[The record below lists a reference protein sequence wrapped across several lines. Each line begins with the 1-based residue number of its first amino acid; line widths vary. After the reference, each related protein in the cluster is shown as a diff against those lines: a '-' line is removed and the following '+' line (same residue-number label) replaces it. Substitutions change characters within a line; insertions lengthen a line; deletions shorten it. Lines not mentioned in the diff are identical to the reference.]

1 MMETVT
7 EQELQAYLDDALPLE
22 RCAAVEAYLEHN
34 PEAREG
40 LRAYRRLQDDIGALF
55 EPALREPVPPRLL
68 AAALPPPAPPR
79 RGWSMPWWQGAAAS
93 LLMLAL
99 GGGGGW
105 LLRGQQQA
113 PAAQLVAAADSQ
125 ERLPSLAAMAH
136 VVYSPDVK
144 RPVEIDAEH
153 QDQLVAWL
161 SKRLQSRV
169 KPPLLSAQGYEL
181 IGGRLLPGEQGPVA
195 QFMYHNAAGQRMTLY
210 VATTAEPRRDVG
222 FRFASQGPVNV
233 FYWWDGRFAYALSA
247 GLARD
252 ELGRLAEAA
261 HRQLRPT

>member
-22 RCAAVEAYLEHN
+22 RRAAVEAYLETN
-34 PEAREG
+34 PEARER
-40 LRAYRRLQDDIGALF
+40 LRTYRRLQEDIGALF
-55 EPALREPVPPRLL
+55 EPALLEPVPPRLL
-68 AAALPPPAPPR
+68 AAALPPPQ
-79 RGWSMPWWQGAAAS
+79 RGWRVQWWQGAAAS
-93 LLMLAL
+93 LLMLVL

-105 LLRGQQQA
+105 LLRDQLQA
-113 PAAQLVAAADSQ
+113 PAAQWVAAADSQ
-125 ERLPSLAAMAH
+125 EPLPRLAAMAH

-210 VATTAEPRRDVG
+210 VATTAAPRRDAG

-247 GLARD
+247 GLGQA

-261 HRQLRPT
+261 QRQLRAS

>member
-22 RCAAVEAYLEHN
+22 RRAAVEAYLENH
-34 PEAREG
+34 PEARER
-40 LRAYRRLQDDIGALF
+40 LRTYRRLQDDIGALF
-55 EPALREPVPPRLL
+55 EPALLEPVPPRLL
-68 AAALPPPAPPR
+68 AAALPPPQ
-79 RGWSMPWWQGAAAS
+79 RGWRVQWWQGAAAS
-93 LLMLAL
+93 LLMLVL

-105 LLRGQQQA
+105 LLRGQLQA
-113 PAAQLVAAADSQ
+113 PAAQWVAAADSQ
-125 ERLPSLAAMAH
+125 EPLPRLAAMAH

-210 VATTAEPRRDVG
+210 VATTATPRRDAG

-247 GLARD
+247 GLGQA

-261 HRQLRPT
+261 QRQLRAS

>member
-1 MMETVT
+1 METVT

-22 RCAAVEAYLEHN
+22 RRAAVEAYLENH
-34 PEAREG
+34 PEARER
-40 LRAYRRLQDDIGALF
+40 LRAYRRLQDDIGVLF
-55 EPALREPVPPRLL
+55 EPALREPVPPCLL
-68 AAALPPPAPPR
+68 AAALPPPR
-79 RGWSMPWWQGAAAS
+79 RGWRVQWWQGAAAS
-93 LLMLAL
+93 LLMLVL

-105 LLRGQQQA
+105 LLRGQLQA
-113 PAAQLVAAADSQ
+113 PAAQWVAAADSQ
-125 ERLPSLAAMAH
+125 EPLPRLAAMAH

-169 KPPLLSAQGYEL
+169 KPPLLSAQGYDL

-210 VATTAEPRRDVG
+210 VATTAAPRRDAG

-247 GLARD
+247 GLGQA

-261 HRQLRPT
+261 HRQLRAS